1 MTDPDLFISSRKRR
15 HLTRWLIAGGALA
28 LLAGGGIAAYL
39 VLKRPGDV
47 SNPNVQFQPTQP
59 KVREAERR
67 VSWPLYGYDQA
78 RTRYLPA
85 RGVEPPFRRVWS
97 FTGSVLLEYSP
108 ILVDGS
114 LYLVKNSGGVFAV
127 RASNGRLR
135 WKRSAGYK
143 SASSAAYGDGR
154 IYVTTLHPRQ
164 VTALRARTGGIV
176 WRKPLPG
183 RSESS
188 PVFDRGR
195 IYFGCEC
202 GVLYALDADTGRTV
216 WSRALGGAI
225 KAAPALSAGKLFV
238 GTYGGRMWAI
248 RALDGSVV
256 WSAGSQGSGFA
267 GGAGN
272 FYATP
277 AVAFG
282 RVYAGSTDGRVYS
295 YSTRDGSLAWSE
307 STGAY
312 VYAAAAVADT
322 PETPPSVYVGS
333 YDGNF
338 YALDARTGA
347 RRWSYAAGGRISG
360 AASVIG
366 RTVYFSNLGAHSTT
380 GLDVRSGRQVF
391 HIGRGAFNPAI
402 SDGRWLYLT
411 GYSSLYAF
419 APKRARAAERPRK
432 KRGRKARPS
441 RRDTPLSAG

>member
-1 MTDPDLFISSRKRR
+1 MTDPDLFISSRRR
-15 HLTRWLIAGGALA
+15 HFLRRWLAAGAAALV
-28 LLAGGGIAAYL
+28 LAGAGIGAYL

-47 SNPNVQFQPTQP
+47 SNPDVQFAPTQP
-59 KVREAERR
+59 KVKKRAERR
-67 VSWPLYGYDQA
+67 LSWPLYGYDPQ

-85 RGVEPPFRRVWS
+85 RAVSPPFRRVWS

-108 ILVDGS
+108 ILVGGT
-114 LYLVKNSGGVFAV
+114 LYLVKNSGGVFAI
-127 RASNGRLR
+127 RASDGKLR

-164 VTALRARTGGIV
+164 ITAMRARSGKVV
-176 WRKPLPG
+176 WRKTLPG

-188 PVFDRGR
+188 PVYDRGR
-195 IYFGCEC
+195 VYFGCEC
-202 GVLYALDADTGRTV
+202 GVLYAFDADTGRTV
-216 WSRALGGAI
+216 WSRALGGAV
-225 KAAPALSAGKLFV
+225 KAAPALSHRKLFV

-248 RALDGSVV
+248 RAGDGSVV
-256 WSAGSQGSGFA
+256 WSAGAQGSGL
-267 GGAGN
+267 GRGAGN

-282 RVYAGSTDGRVYS
+282 RVYAGATDGRIYS
-295 YSTRDGSLAWSE
+295 YSTADGSLAWSH

-322 PETPPSVYVGS
+322 PETPPTVYVGS

-338 YALDARTGA
+338 YALDAKTGA
-347 RRWSYAAGGRISG
+347 RRWSYVAGGRISG

-366 RTVYFSNLGAHSTT
+366 KTVYFSNLGAHSTT
-380 GLDVRSGRQVF
+380 GLDVVSGKPVF

-402 SDGRWLYLT
+402 SDGKWLYLT

-419 APKRARAAERPRK
+419 APKAARTSKKAKRGDRDRRK
-432 KRGRKARPS
+432 KRSGS
-441 RRDTPLSAG
+441 RNAG

>member
-1 MTDPDLFISSRKRR
+1 MTDPDLFISSRRR
-15 HLTRWLIAGGALA
+15 HFLRRWLVAGVAALA
-28 LLAGGGIAAYL
+28 LAGAGIGAYL

-47 SNPNVQFQPTQP
+47 SNPSVQFQPTQP
-59 KVREAERR
+59 KVHKRAAPRL
-67 VSWPLYGYDQA
+67 SWPLYGYDAA

-85 RGVEPPFRRVWS
+85 RGLEPPFRRVWS

-108 ILVDGS
+108 ILVRDT
-114 LYLVKNSGGVFAV
+114 LYLVKNSGGVFAI
-127 RASNGRLR
+127 RASNGKLR
-135 WKRSAGYK
+135 WKRSVGYK

-154 IYVTTLHPRQ
+154 LYVVTLHPRQ
-164 VTALRARTGGIV
+164 ITALRARTGRIV
-176 WRKPLPG
+176 WRKALPG

-188 PVFDRGR
+188 PVYANGR
-195 IYFGCEC
+195 VYFGCEC
-202 GVLYALDADTGRTV
+202 GVLYALNAATGRAV
-216 WSRALGGAI
+216 WSRPLSGAV
-225 KAAPALSAGKLFV
+225 KAAPALSSGKLFV

-248 RALDGSVV
+248 RARDGSVA
-256 WSAGSQGSGFA
+256 WSAGSQGA
-267 GGAGN
+267 GLGRGAGN

-295 YSTRDGSLAWSE
+295 YSTRDGSLAWSH

-322 PETPPSVYVGS
+322 PETPPTVYVGS

-347 RRWSYAAGGRISG
+347 QRWSYVAGGRISG

-380 GLDVRSGRQVF
+380 GLDVVSGRPVF

-419 APKRARAAERPRK
+419 APKKAGARKHR
-432 KRGRKARPS
+432 RGRSRIGPS
-441 RRDTPLSAG
+441 GVSAG